1 MKTLSVELIHKPDN
15 FDKCK
20 AGEHYEGDIDLVK
33 SSEYLE
39 FSKNDLYSE
48 NVNSK
53 IIVECFEYL
62 SKFYRN
68 NCFVLK
74 IEYEDFSEY
83 IKIEAGKQKYS
94 VKVKNEIPS
103 SKGLLINDTNNLS
116 DVNYNFG
123 YCKYYKDDL
132 ENLFILRWVD
142 IYFNDI
148 FESLILI
155 SLLNPKKEFVF
166 NYFISA
172 VREPSNLNP
181 WKIRIIDGIVEF
193 KKWKEPK

>member
-1 MKTLSVELIHKPDN
+1 MNVLSVELIHKPNN
-15 FDKCK
+15 FDKQK
-20 AGEHYEGDIDLVK
+20 SEEHYEGDIDLVK
-33 SSEYLE
+33 SSEYLK
-39 FSKNDLYSE
+39 FSKNDFYSK

-53 IIVECFEYL
+53 VIVECFEYL
-62 SKFYRN
+62 SKLYRN

-74 IEYEDFSEY
+74 IEYEGFDEY
-83 IKIEAGKQKYS
+83 VKIEVGKQKYS
-94 VKVKNEIPS
+94 IKVKNEIPS
-103 SKGLLINDTNNLS
+103 SNGLLINDTNNLS
-116 DVNYNFG
+116 DTNYNFDH
-123 YCKYYKDDL
+123 CKYYKDDL

-155 SLLNPKKEFVF
+155 SLLNPQKEFVF

-172 VREPSNLNP
+172 VREPSSLNP

-193 KKWKEPK
+193 KKWKEPR